1 MVEYIK
7 LKPGD
12 ELWKAEI
19 LNEQTLF
26 GMLTDEQ
33 FSKIE
38 DGRCMELKGVCFM
51 QRPPFYGISPQIDY
65 EKNTP
70 YIELIE
76 SFDVNYLMQE
86 RGCEAVF
93 NSIDYADQIVDLHK
107 MIGRFSRD
115 IEIVKKLMDRRGTT
129 WRS

>member
-38 DGRCMELKGVCFM
+38 DGRCMELKGVCYM
-51 QRPPFYGISPQIDY
+51 QRQPLYGISPQIDY
-65 EKNTP
+65 KKRTP

-76 SFDVNYLMQE
+76 NFDANYLMQE
-86 RGCEAVF
+86 KGCEAVF
-93 NSIDYADQIVDLHK
+93 NSIDYADQIVELHK
-107 MIGRFSRD
+107 MMGRFSWD
-115 IEIVKKLMDRRGTT
+115 IEIVKTLIDRRGAT

>member
-1 MVEYIK
+1 MVKYIK

-12 ELWKAEI
+12 ELRKAEI

-26 GMLTDEQ
+26 EMLTDEQ
-33 FSKIE
+33 FSEIE
-38 DGRCMELKGVCFM
+38 DGKCLELKGEYYM
-51 QRPPFYGISPQIDY
+51 QKQPLYGISPQIDF

-76 SFDVNYLMQE
+76 SFDANYLMQE

-107 MIGRFSRD
+107 MMGRFSWD
-115 IEIVKKLMDRRGTT
+115 IEIVKTLMDRRGAA